1 MTKIDTLLKN
11 QETSLRKRIKK
22 YREVAREIKT
32 HLDANPNDWGKYQ
45 SLFNQE
51 INAIFRALML
61 FEQERLAKGDEASVY
76 KLKRI
81 FVNHLRA
88 DFLHGEHICWSL
100 KKPYGYAGD
109 FKIIDDIYRNDP
121 KTTGFARLFD
131 NYSQMSAAAFAIR
144 NRKEDIKK
152 FIGSLVKTNEGK
164 TLKIMD
170 LASGPCR
177 DISEMLEEIPAGHR
191 NLFIDCYDQDENAI
205 EYAKNILGN
214 NLKFVNFHKENA
226 VRIAFKKAIPKERYD
241 MIFSLGLFDYLDERL
256 AQRLIDALK
265 GLLKPNGLLFI
276 ANFGEKYQNPSFYFL
291 EWVGEWQL
299 IYRSEDEFKRI
310 FLAAGFNKENLR
322 TEFEQQGIIQYVIA
336 QKPS

>member
-1 MTKIDTLLKN
+1 MAKIDSLLKT

-22 YREVAREIKT
+22 YREVAKELKA
-32 HLDANPNDWGKYQ
+32 HLDAHPGEWGKYQ
-45 SLFNQE
+45 SVFNQE
-51 INAIFRALML
+51 INAIFRDLMI
-61 FEQERLAKGDEASVY
+61 FEQERLANNDEASVY

-100 KKPYGYAGD
+100 QKPYGYAGD

-121 KTTGFARLFD
+121 KTKGFARLFD

-152 FIGSLVKTNEGK
+152 FVGSLVKANNGK
-164 TLKIMD
+164 ALKIMD

-177 DISEMLEEIPAGHR
+177 DINEMLEETSSAQR
-191 NLFIDCYDQDENAI
+191 NLSIDCYDQDENAI
-205 EYAKNILGN
+205 EYAKGLLGE

-226 VRIAFKKAIPKERYD
+226 VRIAFKKIIPSERYD
-241 MIFSLGLFDYLDERL
+241 LIFSLGLFDYLDERL
-256 AQRLIDALK
+256 AQRLIEALK
-265 GLLKPNGLLFI
+265 GLLKPNGILFV

-299 IYRSEDEFKRI
+299 IYRSEEEFKKI
-310 FLAAGFNKENLR
+310 FLAAGFDKRNLK

-336 QKPS
+336 KKTS